1 MRRLDTRTA
10 VGLSILLFFL
20 GVALVGPLLVGS
32 PTASVAQPLLP
43 PSAEHWFGTN
53 GQGQDVLAQTVVGT
67 RSTLLIGLL
76 VGTVVTLIGAVVG
89 ATSAFIGGAVD
100 AIISLLINLFLVMP
114 GLPLVVVI
122 AAYLPP
128 GPATMA
134 AVLILTGWPWHAR
147 VVRAQV
153 LTLRQRDYILAAR
166 GIGEPW
172 WRIVAVELLPN
183 LASLLGSA
191 LLGASLYAIG
201 AQVGLEFL
209 GLGDLASTTWGTN
222 LYWANND
229 SALLVGAWWT
239 FLPTGLC
246 IALVGVGLSMLGFAL
261 DVRSNPRL
269 GVAADA
275 APRPTA
281 VGARTAVPD
290 VANPA
295 FHIQQLNVAY
305 GEQRVVQ
312 GFEVALGPGKTLGLV
327 GESGSGKST
336 AMLGA
341 LRLLP
346 APATV
351 GGGAVRLGS
360 LELLGSPTSTLRAAW
375 GQKVALVPQGALSA
389 LNPVLRIGEHF
400 EETFAAHGV
409 QPPEGVEA
417 RGKVLLQK
425 LGLSPTVWEAWPHT
439 LSGGMR
445 QRVLVALGLAL
456 DAPVL
461 VMDEPT
467 TALDVVVERQLLR
480 ELLHLQKELSFGV
493 VFITHDLALL
503 LEFADE
509 VGVMYAG
516 RLVERAPAAVLAGGG
531 ARHPYTLGLLAA
543 LPPEPGED
551 RKAKSIPGSPAQAS
565 APPPGCAFHPRCS
578 LANER
583 CRRERPALVG
593 ERHAV
598 ACHLV
603 QP

>member
-1 MRRLDTRTA
+1 MRNFDRRTSIGMA
-10 VGLSILLFFL
+10 ILLFFL
-20 GVALVGPLLVGS
+20 AVALVGPLFVGS
-32 PTASVAQPLLP
+32 PTALVAQPLLP

-67 RSTLLIGLL
+67 RSTLLVGLG
-76 VGTVVTLIGAVVG
+76 VGAMVTLIGAVVG
-89 ATSAFIGGAVD
+89 ATSAFLGGVVD
-100 AIISLLINLFLVMP
+100 SVTSLLINIFLVMP

-134 AVLILTGWPWHAR
+134 AVLIFTGWPWHAR

-166 GIGEPW
+166 GIGESW
-172 WRIVAVELLPN
+172 WRIVVVELLPN

-191 LLGASLYAIG
+191 MLGASMYAIG

-209 GLGDLASTTWGTN
+209 GLGDLARTTWGTN

-239 FLPTGLC
+239 FVPTGLC

-269 GVAADA
+269 GLAADA
-275 APRPTA
+275 APRPTEVFGRVPVAERPPA
-281 VGARTAVPD
+281 VFQVEKL
-290 VANPA
+290 
-295 FHIQQLNVAY
+295 QVAY
-305 GEQRVVQ
+305 GDQVVVPDF
-312 GFEVALGPGKTLGLV
+312 GMALRPGKTMGVV

-336 AMLGA
+336 ALLGA

-346 APATV
+346 APARV
-351 GGGAVRLGS
+351 GGGAVRLGA
-360 LELLGSPTSTLRAAW
+360 LELLGSATPTLRAAW

-389 LNPVLRIGEHF
+389 LNPVLRIRDHF
-400 EETFAAHGV
+400 RETFEAHGV
-409 QPPEGVEA
+409 QPQGGIEA
-417 RGKVLLQK
+417 RGKQLLQK
-425 LGLSPTVWEAWPHT
+425 LGLKPSVWDAWPHT

-445 QRVLVALGLAL
+445 QRVLVALALAL
-456 DAPVL
+456 EAPVV

-480 ELLHLQKELSFGV
+480 ELIQLQAELGFSV

-509 VGVMYAG
+509 VCVLYAG
-516 RLVERAPAAVLAGGG
+516 RLVERAPAAVLAAGG
-531 ARHPYTLGLLAA
+531 ARHPYTRGLIAA

-551 RKAKSIPGSPAQAS
+551 RKATAIPGSPAQAS

-578 LANER
+578 LAAEQ
-583 CRRERPALVG
+583 CHRERPELRGAT
-593 ERHAV
+593 HAV